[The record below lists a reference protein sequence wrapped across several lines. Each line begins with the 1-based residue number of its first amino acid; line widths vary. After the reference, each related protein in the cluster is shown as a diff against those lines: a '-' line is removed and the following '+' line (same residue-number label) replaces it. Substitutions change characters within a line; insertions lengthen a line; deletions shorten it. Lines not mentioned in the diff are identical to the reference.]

1 MLAGSTSSS
10 IFEATRLGLARLA
23 LDQANEL
30 TRAFERATAASAHA
44 LNVERVGIWF
54 FNQDGSELSC
64 ATMYVTSTQRHI
76 SGAVLRA
83 RDYPCYVA
91 ALESRRVVVAND
103 ARTAPETRELT
114 DTYLIPNNIGSLL
127 DSPIFRHGDI
137 VGVVCHEHVG
147 KPREWTSRDRDFA
160 GSVADLLAV
169 LLEQA
174 TRLDLEA
181 ALSVQRERLARAEK
195 MDALGRFGA
204 GLAHDF
210 NNVLT
215 SMMLR
220 VECLKVVRE
229 HDAVLGKE
237 LSELLSEAAHGS
249 RLVRQLLTFAKADVC
264 EPRPCDMGLVLRESE
279 SMLNSLLRGSWR
291 LQVSA
296 PREPLVVHADRGQLE
311 QILINLVVNARD
323 AMPQGGAVD
332 VRLTAEGEHV
342 VLCIAD
348 TGVGM
353 DETTRRH
360 IFEPFFTTKRYG
372 TGLGLPTVHSIVQQ
386 NGGSIDVQSVPAKG
400 SSFTVRLPRI

>member
-23 LDQANEL
+23 LEQANEL
-30 TRAFERATAASAHA
+30 TRAFERATVASASA
-44 LNVERVGIWF
+44 LHVERVGIWF
-54 FNQDGSELSC
+54 FNQDGSELRC
-64 ATMYVTSTQRHI
+64 ATMYESSAQRHV
-76 SGAVLRA
+76 SGSVLRA
-83 RDYPCYVA
+83 RDYPNYVA

-103 ARTAPETRELT
+103 ARSSPETRELT
-114 DTYLIPNNIGSLL
+114 DTYLIPNNISSLL
-127 DSPIFRHGDI
+127 DSPVFRHGEI

-147 KPREWTSRDRDFA
+147 KAREWTSRDRDFA

-181 ALSVQRERLARAEK
+181 ALVLQRERLARAEK

-220 VECLKVVRE
+220 IEGLKLVRAQ
-229 HDAVLGKE
+229 DAALGAE

-249 RLVRQLLTFAKADVC
+249 RLVRQLLTFAKADAC
-264 EPRPCDMGLVLRESE
+264 EPRPCDVGLVLRESE
-279 SMLNSLLRGSWR
+279 SMLSSLLRGSWR
-291 LQVSA
+291 LNVSA

-342 VLCIAD
+342 LLSVMD
-348 TGVGM
+348 KGVGM
-353 DETTRRH
+353 DDSTQRH
-360 IFEPFFTTKRYG
+360 IFEPFFTTKRHG

-386 NGGSIDVQSVPAKG
+386 NGGSIEVNSAPAQG
-400 SSFTVRLPRI
+400 SRFTVRLPRI

>member
-30 TRAFERATAASAHA
+30 TRAFERATAASASA
-44 LNVERVGIWF
+44 LHVERVGIWF
-54 FNQDGSELSC
+54 FTPDGTELCC
-64 ATMYVTSTQRHI
+64 ASMYESSTHRHV

-83 RDYPCYVA
+83 RDFPTYVA
-91 ALESRRVVVAND
+91 ALDSRRVIVAHD

-114 DTYLIPNNIGSLL
+114 DTYLIPNNIYSLL
-127 DSPIFRHGDI
+127 DSPIFRHGEV

-147 KPREWTSRDRDFA
+147 KPREWSARDRDFA
-160 GSVADLLAV
+160 ASVADLLAV

-181 ALSVQRERLARAEK
+181 ALVAQRDRLARAEK

-220 VECLKVVRE
+220 AEGLCQTRPQDQLLNTE
-229 HDAVLGKE
+229 LG
-237 LSELLSEAAHGS
+237 ELLREAAHGS
-249 RLVRQLLTFAKADVC
+249 RLVRQLLTFAKADSC
-264 EPRPCDMGLVLRESE
+264 TPRPFDLGLVLRESE
-279 SMLNSLLRGSWR
+279 SMLGSLLRGAWSLR
-291 LQVSA
+291 VAA

-311 QILINLVVNARD
+311 QILTNLVVNARD
-323 AMPQGGAVD
+323 AMPQGGV
-332 VRLTAEGEHV
+332 VSVKLSAEGDHV
-342 VLCIAD
+342 VLAVSD
-348 TGVGM
+348 HGVGM
-353 DETTRRH
+353 DEGTLRH
-360 IFEPFFTTKRYG
+360 IFEPFFTTKSHG

-386 NGGSIDVQSVPAKG
+386 NGGSIDVRSAPGKG
-400 SSFTVRLPRI
+400 TTFTVRLPRI